1 MLGTM
6 AATLNTELLAP
17 MFFPG
22 EGPEKN
28 PLRVAQAA
36 AIIGG
41 AVYAVA
47 LGLSFLLPPALAEE
61 TAPPPPKL

>member
-6 AATLNTELLAP
+6 AALLNTSVIAP

-22 EGPEKN
+22 EGPVKN

-36 AIIGG
+36 AIIG
-41 AVYAVA
+41 AVVYVVA
-47 LGLSFLLPPALAEE
+47 LVLSFLLPPALEE
-61 TAPPPPKL
+61 EHAAK